1 MLKLGPEKSLSKS
14 YPALFVGGAQAASM
28 AKIGSFRWPPAD
40 AKLAVLRNYLFRT
53 LILWISMAAN
63 SLTNKIALI
72 TGGGSGIG
80 LGCAVAL
87 AKEGCRVVIAGR
99 REDVLKQAAA
109 TWTGQPEILFRAC
122 DVGERADVNKLFAW
136 ANEKLG
142 RIDILVNAAGVNL
155 KNRLMSNMDPPD
167 WDRVMTINASGVYNA
182 MYAVLP
188 QMRERKDGVIINISS
203 ISGKRAAA
211 LGGVAY
217 NASKF
222 AVAALSTSVANEEA
236 PNNIRITTIFPGEVD
251 TPILEHRPQ
260 PVSAERRAKMLRP
273 EDVADIVVAVARLP
287 ARAHVPELIIKPTG
301 QEYV

>member
-1 MLKLGPEKSLSKS
+1 
-14 YPALFVGGAQAASM
+14 
-28 AKIGSFRWPPAD
+28 
-40 AKLAVLRNYLFRT
+40 
-53 LILWISMAAN
+53 MAAN
-63 SLTNKIALI
+63 SLNNKTALI

-87 AKEGCRVVIAGR
+87 AQEGCRVAITGR

-109 TWTGQPEILFRAC
+109 SWTGQPPIRFYAC
-122 DVGERADVNKLFAW
+122 DVGQRADVERLFTW
-136 ANEKLG
+136 VKKELG
-142 RIDILVNAAGVNL
+142 QIDILINAAGVNL
-155 KNRLMSNMDPPD
+155 KNRLMSNMEPPD
-167 WDRVMTINASGVYNA
+167 WDRVLTINATGVYNA

-188 QMRERKDGVIINISS
+188 QMRERKDGTIINISS

-236 PNNIRITTIFPGEVD
+236 VNNIRITTVFPGEVD

-260 PVSAERRAKMLRP
+260 PVSAERRAKMLLP
-273 EDVADIVVAVARLP
+273 EDVADLVVAVCKLP

>member
-1 MLKLGPEKSLSKS
+1 
-14 YPALFVGGAQAASM
+14 
-28 AKIGSFRWPPAD
+28 
-40 AKLAVLRNYLFRT
+40 
-53 LILWISMAAN
+53 MAAI
-63 SLTNKIALI
+63 SLKDKTAVI

-87 AKEGCRVVIAGR
+87 AKEGCKVVIAGR
-99 REDVLKQAAA
+99 REEVLKQGAA
-109 TWTGQPEILFRAC
+109 TWSGQPAILHYAC
-122 DVGERADVNKLFAW
+122 DVGTLADVQKLFVW

-142 RIDILVNAAGVNL
+142 RVDIVVNAAGVNL
-155 KNRLMSNMDPPD
+155 KNRLMSNMEPPD
-167 WDRVMTINASGVYNA
+167 WDKVMTINATGVYNA

-188 QMRERKDGVIINISS
+188 QMRERKDGLIINISS

-236 PNNIRITTIFPGEVD
+236 TNNIRITTIFPGEVD

-260 PVSAERRAKMLRP
+260 PVSAERRAKMLLP
-273 EDVADIVVAVARLP
+273 EDVADLVVAVCKLP
-287 ARAHVPELIIKPTG
+287 PRAHVPELIIKPTT

>member
-1 MLKLGPEKSLSKS
+1 M
-14 YPALFVGGAQAASM
+14 AAAS
-28 AKIGSFRWPPAD
+28 
-40 AKLAVLRNYLFRT
+40 
-53 LILWISMAAN
+53 
-63 SLTNKIALI
+63 LTGKNVLI

-87 AKEGCRVVIAGR
+87 AREGCRVAIAGR
-99 REDVLKQAAA
+99 RMEMLQQAAA
-109 TWTGQPEILFRAC
+109 TWTGKPPILCQVC
-122 DVGERADVNKLFAW
+122 DVGDRADTERLFAW
-136 ANEKLG
+136 AQQQLG

-155 KNRLMSNMDPPD
+155 KNRLMSNMLPPD
-167 WDRVMTINASGVYNA
+167 WDRVLSINATGVYNT

-188 QMRERKDGVIINISS
+188 QMRERKDGLIVNISS

-260 PVSAERRAKMLRP
+260 PVSAERRAKMLLP
-273 EDVADIVVAVARLP
+273 DDVADIVVAIARLP
-287 ARAHVPELIIKPTG
+287 ARAHVPELVIKPTG
-301 QEYV
+301 QEYY